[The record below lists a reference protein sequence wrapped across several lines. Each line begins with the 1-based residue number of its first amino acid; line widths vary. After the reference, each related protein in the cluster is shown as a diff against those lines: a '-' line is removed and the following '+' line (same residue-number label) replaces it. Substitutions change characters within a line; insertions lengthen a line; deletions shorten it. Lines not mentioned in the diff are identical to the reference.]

1 MVKYSVDLEIE
12 GKPKAKRV
20 VSHNEWIQERTQ
32 LLAKEKAMTKLRDE
46 INKDRLDLPMVKV
59 DKKYI
64 FEEDGKLVELS
75 ELFGDNSQLA
85 VYHFMFGP
93 DWEAGCTGCSFISD
107 HIDSARQH
115 FEHHDLSF
123 VVVSRAP
130 WAKLDAYRKRMG
142 WTFRWVS
149 SLESDFNFDFG
160 VSYRQEDLDAGPVFH
175 NFKMQKLSFDEQP
188 GLSSFYKDEKGDI
201 FHAYSSYERGGEPF
215 ITAYDWLDIAPKGRN
230 EVEIMDWMHR
240 HDEYE
245 K

>member
-1 MVKYSVDLEIE
+1 
-12 GKPKAKRV
+12 
-20 VSHNEWIQERTQ
+20 
-32 LLAKEKAMTKLRDE
+32 MTKLRDE
-46 INKDRLDLPMVKV
+46 INRDRLDLPMVKI
-59 DKKYI
+59 DKKYV
-64 FEEDGKLVELS
+64 FEEDGKLVEFS
-75 ELFGDNSQLA
+75 ELFGDSSQLA
-85 VYHFMFGP
+85 VYHFMFAP

-123 VVVSRAP
+123 VAIARAP

-149 SLESDFNFDFG
+149 SQESDFNYDLGASFK
-160 VSYRQEDLDAGPVFH
+160 REDLDAGPVFY
-175 NFKMQKLSFDEQP
+175 NFKTQKLNSEDQP
-188 GLSSFYKDEKGDI
+188 GLSSFYKDENGDI
-201 FHAYSSYERGGEPF
+201 FHTYSSFERGGEPF
-215 ITAYDWLDIAPKGRN
+215 ITAYDWLDVAPKGRN

>member
-1 MVKYSVDLEIE
+1 MVKYSVDMEIQ
-12 GKPKAKRV
+12 GQPRARRV
-20 VSHNEWIQERTQ
+20 VSHDEWVQERTQ

-46 INKDRLDLPMVKV
+46 INKERLDLPMVKV
-59 DKKYI
+59 DKKYV

-85 VYHFMFGP
+85 VYHFMFAP

-123 VVVSRAP
+123 VAVARAP

-149 SLESDFNFDFG
+149 SQESDFNYDLGASFK
-160 VSYRQEDLDAGPVFH
+160 REDLDAGPVFY
-175 NFKMQKLSFDEQP
+175 NFKTQKLNSEDQP
-188 GLSSFYKDEKGDI
+188 GLSSFYKDQNGDI
-201 FHAYSSYERGGEPF
+201 FHTYSSFERGGEPF